1 MATDKLFSTMDE
13 YVAVLIAELRQANA
27 ERNMLRRGLQ
37 IIIDL
42 KAGGEVEEIARQ
54 MLGEFGMIRSSNPER
69 PPAGLVYP
77 VGPASL
83 FASHARGDLP
93 NRTEQP

>member
-1 MATDKLFSTMDE
+1 MIDNIFSKMDG
-13 YVAVLIAELRQANA
+13 YVAALVADLRQANA

-42 KAGGEVEEIARQ
+42 RVGGEAEEIARQ
-54 MLGEFGMIRSSNPER
+54 MLGESEEISSSNPEC

-77 VGPASL
+77 VGLASL
-83 FASHARGDLP
+83 FSSHARGD
-93 NRTEQP
+93 RTEQP